1 MSDKLNEKLNEKMNE
16 KVIDDLIESAAELY
30 AAHIAE
36 EDSPGTPTPEQEQH
50 CEDSREEIR
59 RAVLHRLKKANAK
72 STGRRRRTIRR
83 GLTCAAAVVVLVA
96 VMANVSAVRVF
107 VYKTYTN
114 MKGTM
119 LSMQPTSVGEYYKQ
133 IEQFENKDELII
145 PSWLPP
151 GTAVEA
157 VTDSALKVDL
167 RYYNETE
174 NLALRISEQK
184 ISEGLDTNFE
194 TENNAFT
201 VEECEVMGMAGK
213 IIHMQSEV
221 DTTRR
226 TVVWS
231 SDTTYYELSTNADD
245 LMFETIMS
253 SLRYYK
259 NN

>member
-1 MSDKLNEKLNEKMNE
+1 MSDKLNEKMNE

-30 AAHIAE
+30 AEHIAE
-36 EDSPGTPTPEQEQH
+36 EDSPGTLTPEQAQH

-59 RAVLHRLKKANAK
+59 RAVLHRLKKANVK

-83 GLTCAAAVVVLVA
+83 SLTCAAAVVVLVA

-114 MKGTM
+114 MKGSVLSLQTD
-119 LSMQPTSVGEYYKQ
+119 SMQQYYEQ
-133 IEQFENKDELII
+133 IVQFENKDELII

-151 GTAVEA
+151 GTVVEEVNDTNLR
-157 VTDSALKVDL
+157 VTI
-167 RYYNETE
+167 RYINETE
-174 NLALRISEQK
+174 NFNLK
-184 ISEGLDTNFE
+184 ISEHDMSDGINFSFE
-194 TENNAFT
+194 TENNAVV
-201 VEECEVMGMAGK
+201 VEECEVMGMEGK
-213 IIHMQSEV
+213 ILQMQSEV
-221 DTTRR
+221 DTNRR

>member
-59 RAVLHRLKKANAK
+59 RAVLHRLKKANVK

-83 GLTCAAAVVVLVA
+83 SLTCAAAVVVLVA

-114 MKGTM
+114 MKGSVLSLQTD
-119 LSMQPTSVGEYYKQ
+119 SMQQYYEQ
-133 IEQFENKDELII
+133 IEEFENKDELII

-151 GTAVEA
+151 GTVVREI
-157 VTDSALKVDL
+157 TDSARKINL
-167 RYYNETE
+167 RYYNEAE
-174 NLALRISEQK
+174 NFSLKLSEQAL
-184 ISEGLDTNFE
+184 SNETSSSFE
-194 TENNAFT
+194 TENNAVV
-201 VEECEVMGMAGK
+201 VEECEVMGMPGR
-213 IIHMQSEV
+213 ILQMQSEV
-221 DTTRR
+221 DTNRR

-231 SDTTYYELSTNADD
+231 SDTTYYELSTDANDM
-245 LMFETIMS
+245 MFETIMS
-253 SLRYYK
+253 GLKYYK
-259 NN
+259 DN

>member
-36 EDSPGTPTPEQEQH
+36 EDSPGTLTPEQEQH

-83 GLTCAAAVVVLVA
+83 SLTCAAAVVVLAA

-114 MKGTM
+114 MKGSVLSLQTD
-119 LSMQPTSVGEYYKQ
+119 SMQQYYEQ

-151 GTAVEA
+151 GTVLEEVNDTYFR
-157 VTDSALKVDL
+157 VTV
-167 RYYNETE
+167 RYTNETE
-174 NLALRISEQK
+174 KFNLKIMEQTL
-184 ISEGLDTNFE
+184 SNETSSSFE
-194 TENNAFT
+194 TENNAVV
-201 VEECEVMGMAGK
+201 VEECEVMGMPGK
-213 IIHMQSEV
+213 ILQMQSEV
-221 DTTRR
+221 DTNRR

-245 LMFETIMS
+245 MLFETIMS
-253 SLRYYK
+253 SLKYYK
-259 NN
+259 DN